1 MREPDDGASRTDL
14 VGEDRLPP
22 LPDEQL
28 TPEQAAAVA
37 AVRAGPR
44 GELAGNWVPLLRSP
58 ELMTRLQRLGE
69 YLRFEKLLDDDLLE
83 LVILL
88 VARHWDNDFEW
99 WFHHPIALRVGLPE
113 EVVDAVGRGRRAEQG
128 RPEVHAVWTLVEE
141 LQRTRRVSDPVWQHA
156 VQLLGEPKVVEVVGT
171 CGYYTTLAMTMNA
184 AQTPAPDGPRLPERA

>member
-1 MREPDDGASRTDL
+1 MAEPTGGPAPGA
-14 VGEDRLPP
+14 GGADRLPP
-22 LPDEQL
+22 LPEEQL
-28 TPEQAAAVA
+28 NPEQAAAVA

-83 LVILL
+83 LVVLL

-99 WFHHPIALRVGLPE
+99 WFHHPIALRAGLPE
-113 EVVDAVGRGRRAEQG
+113 EVVDAVGRGCRLEQG
-128 RPEVHAVWTLVEE
+128 RPEVQAVWALVDE
-141 LQRTRRVSDPVWQHA
+141 LQCTRRVSDPVWQRA
-156 VQLLGEPKVVEVVGT
+156 VELLGEPRVVEVVGT

-184 AQTPAPDGPRLPERA
+184 ARTPAPAGPRLPARP

>member
-1 MREPDDGASRTDL
+1 MREPDDDGSGTDL

-22 LPDEQL
+22 LPDERL

-58 ELMTRLQRLGE
+58 ELMTRLQLLGE

-99 WFHHPIALRVGLPE
+99 WFHQPLALRVGLPE
-113 EVVDAVGRGRRAEQG
+113 EVVDAVGRGRRPEQG
-128 RPEVHAVWTLVEE
+128 RPEVQAVWALVEE
-141 LQRTRRVSDPVWQHA
+141 LQRTRQVSDPVWREA
-156 VQLLGEPKVVEVVGT
+156 VALLEEPKVVEVVGT

-184 AQTPAPDGPRLPERA
+184 ARTPAPEGPRLPERA